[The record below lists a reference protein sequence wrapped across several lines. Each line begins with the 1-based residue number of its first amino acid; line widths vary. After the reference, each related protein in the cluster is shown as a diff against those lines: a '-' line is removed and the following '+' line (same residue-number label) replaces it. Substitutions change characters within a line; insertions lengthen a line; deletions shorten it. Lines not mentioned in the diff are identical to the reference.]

1 MLRERRKKI
10 VYTDGKN
17 LKEQEEGAR
26 SPWTEPTQRNGGSMM
41 RHWVVEAGAIGLSAL
56 EEVTGYCT
64 IDSPNGGCRLDTT
77 PHGNLPNP

>member
-1 MLRERRKKI
+1 
-10 VYTDGKN
+10 
-17 LKEQEEGAR
+17 
-26 SPWTEPTQRNGGSMM
+26 MM

-77 PHGNLPNP
+77 PPR